1 MHPNPKRIIP
11 VVVIIGLSIL
21 AWWLIRTPGKGVQA
35 GDLTASG
42 TIEATQV
49 QISPEIAGKVI
60 DVLVNEGDVVSQG
73 QELARIEDQ
82 LLQAQLDQAEAALA
96 VAQANADLVAAGVP
110 EAQRQLAI
118 AAAELELT
126 QAQQALDN
134 LNDTSGL
141 SRAQADQIVAAA
153 DKALDLATQRLD
165 SVQGDADPAD
175 IEAARVSVTLAK
187 DRLDRAREDFK
198 PYEKKPE
205 DNVTRAMFQAKLAA
219 AQKEYDAA
227 VTRLNNLL
235 GKANR
240 YELALA
246 TANQG
251 LAQAQLDEARRQYE
265 LVKNGSNPD
274 KLALAEAHVK
284 LAEASLAAAL
294 AEPTQEQLKV
304 AQAQVQAAQAAL
316 VVIQAQVDKLVV
328 YAPSDGTILSRSV
341 EPGELIVPGA
351 VLFTLARL
359 DDLTVTVYIPEDSY
373 GQINLNQEAQLTSDS
388 FPGRIFKATVIDIA
402 DRAEFTPRNV
412 QTAEGR
418 RTTVFAIKLAV
429 EDPEGNLK
437 PGMPVDV
444 SFRQ

>member
-21 AWWLIRTPGKGVQA
+21 AWWLIRTPGNGAQA
-35 GDLTASG
+35 GDLAASG

-60 DVLVNEGDVVSQG
+60 DVLVNEGDLVSQG
-73 QELARIEDQ
+73 QELARIEDH
-82 LLQAQLDQAEAALA
+82 LLQAQLDQAAAALA

-110 EAQRQLAI
+110 EAQLQLAI

-141 SRAQADQIVAAA
+141 TRAQADQVVAAA
-153 DKALDLATQRLD
+153 DKALDFATQRLD
-165 SVQGDADPAD
+165 SVQGEADPAD
-175 IEAARVSVTLAK
+175 IEAARASVTLAK

-240 YELALA
+240 YEQALA

-265 LVKNGSNPD
+265 LVKNGPNPD

-284 LAEASLAAAL
+284 LAEASLVAAL
-294 AEPTQEQLKV
+294 AEPTQEQLNV

-316 VVIQAQVDKLVV
+316 AVIQAQVDKLVV
-328 YAPSDGTILSRSV
+328 HAPSDGTILSRSV

-373 GQINLNQEAQLTSDS
+373 GQINLNQNAQLTSDS
-388 FPGRIFKATVIDIA
+388 FPGKIFKAAVIDIA

-429 EDPEGNLK
+429 EDPKGNLK

-444 SFRQ
+444 GFRQ